1 MQKLLAPLLALFL
14 TSSLHAQQKED
25 VLKYIQQYKDI
36 AVEEMVRTKIPASIT
51 LAQGIVET
59 GSGSSSLAQKANNH
73 FGIKCK
79 EEKKLRRHFGLAK
92 DAKFNDAVNLLSLY
106 HPESVQS
113 MYILERCQQL
123 ARTSLEKEEIT
134 KALNKATILPL
145 ETPLIRTSTNTRK
158 ILDKLSAKNQKE
170 NAVPTTP
177 EEIKYSSPSLLNP
190 IQIKIFGLKCEM
202 KSITDVFFFSKM
214 CKLLDKFNNLYR
226 LAQTEKCQKKLHEHT
241 KSIQAAVTGAIQKI
255 IDFNVINI
263 FDLSVVHR
271 LTPYKNKE
279 GEMLLKNKF
288 LKELKDSVD
297 YYRKEEILRIVV
309 LSKFE

>member
-1 MQKLLAPLLALFL
+1 MVNGPSKSSQNKGTNFETKFSYLNLASYDNLESFVSQEMINH
-14 TSSLHAQQKED
+14 TIENETKN
-25 VLKYIQQYKDI
+25 LKGN
-36 AVEEMVRTKIPASIT
+36 
-51 LAQGIVET
+51 L
-59 GSGSSSLAQKANNH
+59 
-73 FGIKCK
+73 KCK

-177 EEIKYSSPSLLNP
+177 EEIKYSSPSLLNT

-297 YYRKEEILRIVV
+297 YYRKEEILRMVV
-309 LSKFE
+309 LSKFDLNFINEVGNTFN